1 MYHETLANAV
11 LAGLATKLPKNV
23 KLVAP
28 DDISWEPMSYE
39 TSQSKFYP
47 LEKMEL
53 GGEMGRKPMNRGLYI
68 SVYRM
73 PSGRYETTAYLT

>member
-53 GGEMGRKPMNRGLYI
+53 GGEMGRKPMNRGLFI